1 MQLKTVIID
10 DEQNNIDNLSL
21 LLHKNCPQ
29 IAIVAT
35 ARDADEGEEV
45 IRKFNPDIVF
55 LDIQMPGKSGFD
67 LLKSLSHYTFEII
80 FVTAYDQYGIQAI
93 KFAAIDYLLKPVDTE
108 DLKKAVT
115 RAVERSL
122 QKQQNLQLENLISL
136 LRQQQSRETHRI
148 ALATLKETRFVYTS
162 EIVRCESSNNYTT
175 FFLEGREKLIVSR
188 PIYEYEDLLDGY
200 GFIRPHQSH
209 LVNKRYIK
217 SWIREDGGFLQL
229 QDGTQ
234 IPVSRNKKELIKQQL
249 DKIS

>member
-1 MQLKTVIID
+1 
-10 DEQNNIDNLSL
+10 
-21 LLHKNCPQ
+21 
-29 IAIVAT
+29 
-35 ARDADEGEEV
+35 
-45 IRKFNPDIVF
+45 
-55 LDIQMPGKSGFD
+55 
-67 LLKSLSHYTFEII
+67 
-80 FVTAYDQYGIQAI
+80 
-93 KFAAIDYLLKPVDTE
+93 
-108 DLKKAVT
+108 
-115 RAVERSL
+115 
-122 QKQQNLQLENLISL
+122 
-136 LRQQQSRETHRI
+136 LRQQQSREPHRI
-148 ALATLKETRFVYTS
+148 ALDTLKETRVVYTS